1 VWAPLTNG
9 VRAYVFSARTEN
21 VQVHPKS
28 GILLSRLWVQ

>member
-1 VWAPLTNG
+1 VGSVDKRSPR
-9 VRAYVFSARTEN
+9 VRLLGRTEN